1 MLGFICCVSGVA
13 SATSDVI
20 VYPKEDQS
28 KDQQEKDEFECYKWA
43 KERTGYDP
51 SKPASGSTAE
61 KAEEPAKGD
70 AAAAGG
76 LGSLSG
82 KGGALGAGVAAAGGG
97 TQAAAIGGSLD
108 ALTATDEVE
117 EEEVVV
123 EVSETSAPTR
133 RAYPGEPELGHRLSA
148 CVIAAAPRVGPEVS
162 WCNAGRWRIRTTTAS
177 QTLLRT
183 TT

>member
-1 MLGFICCVSGVA
+1 MKWLVSWTLMLGFICCVSGVA

-61 KAEEPAKGD
+61 KAEEPAKED

-82 KGGALGAGVAAAGGG
+82 KGGALGAGVAAAGGRHASRG
-97 TQAAAIGGSLD
+97 D
-108 ALTATDEVE
+108 
-117 EEEVVV
+117 
-123 EVSETSAPTR
+123 R
-133 RAYPGEPELGHRLSA
+133 RESRCPN
-148 CVIAAAPRVGPEVS
+148 
-162 WCNAGRWRIRTTTAS
+162 CNG
-177 QTLLRT
+177 
-183 TT
+183 